1 MTPMRTRLLSFVL
14 AALATSAALADIPQ
28 ADPTKAAPVLPPV
41 AEPAAR
47 GTTVPLTAT
56 DAAAFLDGLLPSSM
70 AIGDIA
76 GATVAIVKDD
86 ALLLTRG
93 YGFADVEKRT
103 PVDPAQTLFRPAS
116 ISKLFTW
123 TAVMQQVEAGK
134 LDLDHDINE
143 YLDFKIEGYG
153 GEPIKL
159 RHLMTHTAGF
169 EESLLDLLITD
180 INKLKP
186 LGAAL
191 KDSIPARIY
200 RPGTVPAYSNY
211 GASLAGYIVSRVA
224 GVPFEQYIEE
234 HIFKPLKMEHSTF
247 RQPVPAALREQLS
260 NSYATAS
267 SGKPVPFE
275 LGSDSPA
282 GALSAPAPDMA
293 RFMMAHLNGGL
304 LPGGDESN
312 RILKPET
319 TELMHSV
326 ANRPAPGVDA
336 MAHGFYEQSR
346 NGVHAI
352 AHGGDLTA
360 FHSELVLI
368 PSAKV
373 GLFVSFNSSGKENSV
388 YKLRTALFEAFM
400 DRYFPR
406 QAPPQDEPLADPKV
420 HAAAVAGPYEGSRRA
435 EKNLFSFFYMFGQSA
450 ATANA
455 DGTIQVGGLTGLDDQ
470 EKKFREVAPW
480 LWREVGSEMRLA
492 ATHDEQGNVTSLV
505 PDGYGPIIIFQR
517 PPAWRD
523 KRWLQP
529 AIVVAGAV
537 VVLALLIRVVGS
549 LRRRFSRSAAALA
562 APVAD
567 ANRGRTLTAMLL
579 CFAFMALAVT
589 VLLMFS
595 SESFWVISSD
605 GRWFVRL
612 LQLSALAG
620 VVGAVIAVIAA
631 VDTWRAPARKL
642 SLSIGRSVLA
652 AACLVWAYVAVAF
665 HFLAIHLQY

>member
-1 MTPMRTRLLSFVL
+1 MSIRLLSVAVAVL
-14 AALATSAALADIPQ
+14 ASTATFAD
-28 ADPTKAAPVLPPV
+28 APPP
-41 AEPAAR
+41 EPAQ
-47 GTTVPLTAT
+47 LTAA
-56 DAAAFLDGLLPSSM
+56 DAAAFLDGMLPSAM

-93 YGFADVEKRT
+93 YGLADVEKRV
-103 PVDPAQTLFRPAS
+103 PVSAEQTLFRPAS

-153 GEPIKL
+153 GQPIKL

-169 EESLLDLLITD
+169 EESLLDLLVED
-180 INKLKP
+180 LSKVKP
-186 LGAAL
+186 LDQAL
-191 KDSIPARIY
+191 KDGIPARIY
-200 RPGTVPAYSNY
+200 PPGTVPAYSNY
-211 GASLAGYIVSRVA
+211 GASLAGYIAARAV
-224 GVPFEQYIEE
+224 GMQFEQYIEE

-247 RQPVPAALREQLS
+247 RQPVPDGLREHLS

-267 SGKPVPFE
+267 SQKPVPFE
-275 LGSDSPA
+275 FGSDAPA
-282 GALSAPAPDMA
+282 GALSATAPDMA
-293 RFMMAHLNGGL
+293 QFMMAHLNGGL
-304 LPGGDESN
+304 LPGGDDAN

-373 GLFVSFNSSGKENSV
+373 GLFVSFNSSGKANSV
-388 YKLRTALFEAFM
+388 YKLRTALYEAFM

-406 QAPPQDEPLADPKV
+406 QTPLQDPPAPADLKA
-420 HAAAVAGPYEGSRRA
+420 HAAAVAGAYEASRRA

-450 ATANA
+450 ATANE
-455 DGTIQVGGLTGLDDQ
+455 DGTIQVGGLTGLNDE
-470 EKKFREVAPW
+470 EKKFREVEPW

-492 ATHDEQGNVTSLV
+492 ATHDEQGKVVSLV
-505 PDGYGPIIIFQR
+505 PDGYGPIIVFQR

-529 AIVVAGAV
+529 AVVVAGSV
-537 VVLALLIRVVGS
+537 IVLALLIRVIAP
-549 LRRRFSRSAAALA
+549 LRRRFARSAAT
-562 APVAD
+562 APATVVDPNRRRSLVAI
-567 ANRGRTLTAMLL
+567 LL
-579 CFAFMALAVT
+579 CFAFIALAVS

-595 SESFWVISSD
+595 SASFWVISSD
-605 GRWFVRL
+605 ARWFVRL
-612 LQLSALAG
+612 LQLSALAA
-620 VVGAVIAVIAA
+620 VIGAVISVIAA

-642 SLSIGRSVLA
+642 SLSIGRTVLA
-652 AACLVWAYVAVAF
+652 ASCLVWAYVALAF
-665 HFLAIHLQY
+665 HFLAIRLQY

>member
-28 ADPTKAAPVLPPV
+28 ADPTKAAPVSPPV

-373 GLFVSFNSSGKENSV
+373 GLFISFNSSGKENSV

-579 CFAFMALAVT
+579 CFAFIALAVT

>member
-435 EKNLFSFFYMFGQSA
+435 ERNLFSFFYMFGQSA

-579 CFAFMALAVT
+579 CFAFIALAVT

>member
-1 MTPMRTRLLSFVL
+1 MSTRLLSFAF
-14 AALATSAALADIPQ
+14 AALATSVALADIPQ
-28 ADPTKAAPVLPPV
+28 ADPTKAAPVTPPV
-41 AEPAAR
+41 AQPAAH
-47 GTTVPLTAT
+47 GTPVPLTAA

-86 ALLLTRG
+86 ALLLTRA
-93 YGFADVEKRT
+93 YGLADVAKRI
-103 PVDPAQTLFRPAS
+103 PVSAERTLFRPAS

-134 LDLDHDINE
+134 LDLEHDINE
-143 YLDFKIEGYG
+143 YLDFRIEGHG
-153 GEPIKL
+153 GQPIKL

-169 EESLLDLLITD
+169 EESLLDLLVED
-180 INKLKP
+180 IDKLKP
-186 LGAAL
+186 LERAL
-191 KDSIPARIY
+191 KESIPARIY
-200 RPGTVPAYSNY
+200 PPGTVPAYSNY
-211 GASLAGYIVSRVA
+211 GASLAGYIVARAS
-224 GVPFEQYIEE
+224 GIPFEQYIEE
-234 HIFKPLKMEHSTF
+234 RIFKPLRMEHSTF
-247 RQPVPAALREQLS
+247 RQPVPEALREHLS
-260 NSYATAS
+260 NSYGTAS
-267 SGKPVPFE
+267 SAKPVPFE
-275 LGSDSPA
+275 LGSDAPA

-293 RFMMAHLNGGL
+293 QFMMAHLNGGL
-304 LPGGDESN
+304 LPGGDEAN

-373 GLFVSFNSSGKENSV
+373 GLFVSFNSSGKANSV
-388 YKLRTALFEAFM
+388 YKLRTALYEAFM

-406 QAPPQDEPLADPKV
+406 QTPAQDAPPADPKV

-435 EKNLFSFFYMFGQSA
+435 EKSLFSFFYMFGQSA
-450 ATANA
+450 ATAND

-492 ATHDEQGNVTSLV
+492 ATHDEQGNVISLV
-505 PDGYGPIIIFQR
+505 PDGYGPIIVFQR

-529 AIVVAGAV
+529 AILVAGAV
-537 VVLALLIRVVGS
+537 VVLALLIRVIGP
-549 LRRRFSRSAAALA
+549 LRRRFARSAAAAAVPLA
-562 APVAD
+562 DPNRRRSLVAI
-567 ANRGRTLTAMLL
+567 LL
-579 CFAFMALAVT
+579 CSAFIALAVA

-605 GRWFVRL
+605 ARWFVRL
-612 LQLSALAG
+612 LQLSALA
-620 VVGAVIAVIAA
+620 AVIGAAISIFAA
-631 VDTWRAPARKL
+631 VDTWRAPTSRL
-642 SLSIGRSVLA
+642 SLSIGRTALA
-652 AACLVWAYVAVAF
+652 AACLIWAYVAVAF
-665 HFLAIHLQY
+665 HFLAIRLQY

>member
-1 MTPMRTRLLSFVL
+1 MSIRLLSVAVAVL
-14 AALATSAALADIPQ
+14 ASTAAFAD
-28 ADPTKAAPVLPPV
+28 APPP
-41 AEPAAR
+41 EPAQ
-47 GTTVPLTAT
+47 LTAA
-56 DAAAFLDGLLPSSM
+56 DAAAFLDGMLPSAM

-93 YGFADVEKRT
+93 YGSADVEKRV
-103 PVDPAQTLFRPAS
+103 PVSAEQTLFRPAS

-153 GEPIKL
+153 GQPIKL

-169 EESLLDLLITD
+169 EESLLDLLVED
-180 INKLKP
+180 LSKVKP
-186 LGAAL
+186 LDEAL
-191 KDSIPARIY
+191 KDGIPARIY
-200 RPGTVPAYSNY
+200 PPGTVPAYSNY
-211 GASLAGYIVSRVA
+211 GASLAGYIAARAV
-224 GVPFEQYIEE
+224 GMQFEQYIEE

-247 RQPVPAALREQLS
+247 RQPVPDGLREHLS

-267 SGKPVPFE
+267 SQKPVPFE
-275 LGSDSPA
+275 FGSDAPA
-282 GALSAPAPDMA
+282 GALSATAPDMA
-293 RFMMAHLNGGL
+293 QFMMAHLNGGL
-304 LPGGDESN
+304 LPGGDDAN

-373 GLFVSFNSSGKENSV
+373 GLFVSFNSSGKANSV
-388 YKLRTALFEAFM
+388 YKLRTALYEAFM

-406 QAPPQDEPLADPKV
+406 QSPLQDPPAPADLKA
-420 HAAAVAGPYEGSRRA
+420 HAAAVAGAYEASRRA

-450 ATANA
+450 ATANE
-455 DGTIQVGGLTGLDDQ
+455 DGTIQVGGLTGLNDE
-470 EKKFREVAPW
+470 EKKFREVEPW

-492 ATHDEQGNVTSLV
+492 ATHDEQGKVVSLV
-505 PDGYGPIIIFQR
+505 PDGYGPIIVFQR

-529 AIVVAGAV
+529 AVVVAGSV
-537 VVLALLIRVVGS
+537 IVLALLIRVIAP
-549 LRRRFSRSAAALA
+549 LRRRFARSAAT
-562 APVAD
+562 APATVVD
-567 ANRGRTLTAMLL
+567 PNRGRSLVAILL
-579 CFAFMALAVT
+579 CFAFIALAVS

-595 SESFWVISSD
+595 SASFWVISSD
-605 GRWFVRL
+605 ARWFVRL
-612 LQLSALAG
+612 LQLSALAA
-620 VVGAVIAVIAA
+620 VIGAVISVIAA

-642 SLSIGRSVLA
+642 SLSIGRTVLA
-652 AACLVWAYVAVAF
+652 ASCLVWAYVALAF
-665 HFLAIHLQY
+665 HFLAIRLQY

>member
-1 MTPMRTRLLSFVL
+1 MSIRLLSVAVAVL
-14 AALATSAALADIPQ
+14 ASTAAFAD
-28 ADPTKAAPVLPPV
+28 APPP
-41 AEPAAR
+41 EPAQ
-47 GTTVPLTAT
+47 LTAA
-56 DAAAFLDGLLPSSM
+56 DAAAFLDGMLPSAM

-93 YGFADVEKRT
+93 YGLADVEKRV
-103 PVDPAQTLFRPAS
+103 PVSAEQTLFRPAS

-153 GEPIKL
+153 GQPIKL

-169 EESLLDLLITD
+169 EESLLDLLVED
-180 INKLKP
+180 LSKVKP
-186 LGAAL
+186 LDQAL
-191 KDSIPARIY
+191 KDGIPARIY
-200 RPGTVPAYSNY
+200 PPGTVPAYSNY
-211 GASLAGYIVSRVA
+211 GASLAGYIAARAV
-224 GVPFEQYIEE
+224 GMQFEQYIEE

-247 RQPVPAALREQLS
+247 RQPVPDGLREHLS

-267 SGKPVPFE
+267 SQKPVPFE
-275 LGSDSPA
+275 FGSDAPA
-282 GALSAPAPDMA
+282 GALSATAPDMA
-293 RFMMAHLNGGL
+293 QFMMAHLNGGL
-304 LPGGDESN
+304 LPGGDDAN

-373 GLFVSFNSSGKENSV
+373 GLFVSFNSSGKANSV
-388 YKLRTALFEAFM
+388 YKLRTALYEAFM

-406 QAPPQDEPLADPKV
+406 QSPLQDPPAPADLKA
-420 HAAAVAGPYEGSRRA
+420 HAAAVAGAYEASRRA

-450 ATANA
+450 ATANE
-455 DGTIQVGGLTGLDDQ
+455 DGTIQVGGLTGLNDE
-470 EKKFREVAPW
+470 EKKFREVEPW

-492 ATHDEQGNVTSLV
+492 ATHDEQGKVVSLV
-505 PDGYGPIIIFQR
+505 PDGYGPIIVFQR

-529 AIVVAGAV
+529 AVVVAGSV
-537 VVLALLIRVVGS
+537 IVLALLIRVIAP
-549 LRRRFSRSAAALA
+549 LRRRFARSAAT
-562 APVAD
+562 APATVVDPNRRRSLVAI
-567 ANRGRTLTAMLL
+567 LL
-579 CFAFMALAVT
+579 CFAFIALAVS

-595 SESFWVISSD
+595 SASFWVISSD
-605 GRWFVRL
+605 ARWFVRL
-612 LQLSALAG
+612 LQLSALAA
-620 VVGAVIAVIAA
+620 VIGAVISVIAA

-642 SLSIGRSVLA
+642 SLSIGRTVLA
-652 AACLVWAYVAVAF
+652 AACLVWAYVALAF
-665 HFLAIHLQY
+665 HFLAIRLQY

>member
-1 MTPMRTRLLSFVL
+1 MSIRLLSVAVAVL
-14 AALATSAALADIPQ
+14 ASTAAFAD
-28 ADPTKAAPVLPPV
+28 APPP
-41 AEPAAR
+41 EPAQ
-47 GTTVPLTAT
+47 LTAA
-56 DAAAFLDGLLPSSM
+56 DAAAFLDGMLPSAM

-93 YGFADVEKRT
+93 YGSADVEKRV
-103 PVDPAQTLFRPAS
+103 PVSAEQTLFRPAS

-153 GEPIKL
+153 GQPIKL

-169 EESLLDLLITD
+169 EESLLDLLVED
-180 INKLKP
+180 LSKVKP
-186 LGAAL
+186 LDQAL
-191 KDSIPARIY
+191 KDGIPARIY
-200 RPGTVPAYSNY
+200 PPGTVPAYSNY
-211 GASLAGYIVSRVA
+211 GASLAGYIAARAV
-224 GVPFEQYIEE
+224 GMQFEQYIEE

-247 RQPVPAALREQLS
+247 RQPVPDGLREHLS

-267 SGKPVPFE
+267 SQKPVPFE
-275 LGSDSPA
+275 FGSDAPA
-282 GALSAPAPDMA
+282 GALSATAPDMA
-293 RFMMAHLNGGL
+293 QFMMAHLNGGL
-304 LPGGDESN
+304 LPGGDDAN

-373 GLFVSFNSSGKENSV
+373 GLFVSFNSSGKANSV
-388 YKLRTALFEAFM
+388 YKLRTALYEAFM

-406 QAPPQDEPLADPKV
+406 QSPLQDPPAPADLKA
-420 HAAAVAGPYEGSRRA
+420 HAAAVAGAYEASRRA

-450 ATANA
+450 ATANE
-455 DGTIQVGGLTGLDDQ
+455 DGTIQVGGLTGLNDE
-470 EKKFREVAPW
+470 EKKFREVEPW

-492 ATHDEQGNVTSLV
+492 ATHDEQGKVVSLV
-505 PDGYGPIIIFQR
+505 PDGYGPIIVFQR

-529 AIVVAGAV
+529 AVVVAGSV
-537 VVLALLIRVVGS
+537 IVLALLIRVIAP
-549 LRRRFSRSAAALA
+549 LRRRFARSAAT
-562 APVAD
+562 APATVVD
-567 ANRGRTLTAMLL
+567 PNRGRSLVAILL
-579 CFAFMALAVT
+579 CFAFIALAVS

-595 SESFWVISSD
+595 SASFWVISSD
-605 GRWFVRL
+605 ARWFVRL
-612 LQLSALAG
+612 LQLSALAA
-620 VVGAVIAVIAA
+620 VIGAVISVIAA

-642 SLSIGRSVLA
+642 SLSIGRTVLA
-652 AACLVWAYVAVAF
+652 ASCLVWAYVALAF
-665 HFLAIHLQY
+665 HFLAIRLQY

>member
-1 MTPMRTRLLSFVL
+1 MSTRLLYPVI
-14 AALATSAALADIPQ
+14 AALATSVTLADSAPSPQ
-28 ADPTKAAPVLPPV
+28 QTA
-41 AEPAAR
+41 
-47 GTTVPLTAT
+47 VPLTAA

-86 ALLLTRG
+86 TLLLTRG
-93 YGFADVEKRT
+93 YGFADVEKRV
-103 PVDPAQTLFRPAS
+103 PVSAEQTLFRPAS

-134 LDLDHDINE
+134 LDLEHDINE

-153 GEPIKL
+153 GQPIKL

-169 EESLLDLLITD
+169 EESLLDLLVD
-180 INKLKP
+180 DLDKVKP
-186 LGAAL
+186 LDQAL

-200 RPGTVPAYSNY
+200 PPGTVPAYSNY
-211 GASLAGYIVSRVA
+211 GASLGGYIVARAS
-224 GVPFEQYIEE
+224 GMPFEQYIEE

-247 RQPVPAALREQLS
+247 RQPVPEVLREHLS

-267 SGKPVPFE
+267 SNKPVPFE
-275 LGSDSPA
+275 LGSDAPA
-282 GALSAPAPDMA
+282 GALSSPAPDMA
-293 RFMMAHLNGGL
+293 QFMMAHLNGGV
-304 LPGGDESN
+304 LPGGDESS

-373 GLFVSFNSSGKENSV
+373 GLFVSFNSSGKANSV
-388 YKLRTALFEAFM
+388 YKLRTALYEAFM

-406 QAPPQDEPLADPKV
+406 QSPLQDPPAPADLKA
-420 HAAAVAGPYEGSRRA
+420 HAAAVAGAYEASRRA

-450 ATANA
+450 ATANE
-455 DGTIQVGGLTGLDDQ
+455 DGTIQVGGLTGLNDE
-470 EKKFREVAPW
+470 EKKFREVEPW

-492 ATHDEQGNVTSLV
+492 ATHDEQGKVVSLV
-505 PDGYGPIIIFQR
+505 PDGYGPIIVFQR

-529 AIVVAGAV
+529 AVVVAGSV
-537 VVLALLIRVVGS
+537 IVLALLIRVIAP
-549 LRRRFSRSAAALA
+549 LRRRFARSAAT
-562 APVAD
+562 APATVVD
-567 ANRGRTLTAMLL
+567 PNRGRSLVAILL
-579 CFAFMALAVT
+579 CFAFIALAVS

-595 SESFWVISSD
+595 SASFWVISSD
-605 GRWFVRL
+605 ARWFVRL
-612 LQLSALAG
+612 LQLSALAA
-620 VVGAVIAVIAA
+620 VIGAVISVIAA

-642 SLSIGRSVLA
+642 SLSIGRTVLA
-652 AACLVWAYVAVAF
+652 ASCLVWAYVALAF
-665 HFLAIHLQY
+665 HFLAIRLQY

>member
-1 MTPMRTRLLSFVL
+1 MSIRLLSVAVAVL
-14 AALATSAALADIPQ
+14 ASTAAFAD
-28 ADPTKAAPVLPPV
+28 APPP
-41 AEPAAR
+41 EPAQ
-47 GTTVPLTAT
+47 LTAA
-56 DAAAFLDGLLPSSM
+56 DAAAFLDGMLPSAM

-93 YGFADVEKRT
+93 YGLADVEKRV
-103 PVDPAQTLFRPAS
+103 PVSAEQTLFRPAS

-153 GEPIKL
+153 GQPIKL

-169 EESLLDLLITD
+169 EESLLDLLVED
-180 INKLKP
+180 LSKVKP
-186 LGAAL
+186 LDQAL
-191 KDSIPARIY
+191 KDGIPARIY
-200 RPGTVPAYSNY
+200 PPGTVPAYSNY
-211 GASLAGYIVSRVA
+211 GASLAGYIAARAV
-224 GVPFEQYIEE
+224 GMQFEQYIEE

-247 RQPVPAALREQLS
+247 RQPVPDGLREHLS

-267 SGKPVPFE
+267 SQKPVPFE
-275 LGSDSPA
+275 FGSDAPA
-282 GALSAPAPDMA
+282 GALSATAPDMA
-293 RFMMAHLNGGL
+293 QFMMAHLNGGL
-304 LPGGDESN
+304 LPGGDDAN

-373 GLFVSFNSSGKENSV
+373 GLFVSFNSSGKANSV
-388 YKLRTALFEAFM
+388 YKLRTALYEAFM

-406 QAPPQDEPLADPKV
+406 QSPLQDPPAPADLKA
-420 HAAAVAGPYEGSRRA
+420 HAAAVAGAYEASRRA

-450 ATANA
+450 ATANE
-455 DGTIQVGGLTGLDDQ
+455 DGTIQVGGLTGLNDE
-470 EKKFREVAPW
+470 EKKFREVEPW

-492 ATHDEQGNVTSLV
+492 ATHDEQGKVVSLV
-505 PDGYGPIIIFQR
+505 PDGYGPIIVFQR

-529 AIVVAGAV
+529 AVVVAGSV
-537 VVLALLIRVVGS
+537 IVLALLIRVIAP
-549 LRRRFSRSAAALA
+549 LRRRFARSAAT
-562 APVAD
+562 APATVVD
-567 ANRGRTLTAMLL
+567 PNRGRSLVAILL
-579 CFAFMALAVT
+579 CFAFIALAVS

-595 SESFWVISSD
+595 SASFWVISSD
-605 GRWFVRL
+605 ARWFVRL
-612 LQLSALAG
+612 LQLSALAA
-620 VVGAVIAVIAA
+620 VIGAVISVIAA

-642 SLSIGRSVLA
+642 SLSIGRTVLA
-652 AACLVWAYVAVAF
+652 ASCLVWAYVALAF
-665 HFLAIHLQY
+665 HFLAIRLQY

>member
-1 MTPMRTRLLSFVL
+1 MSIRLLSVAVAVL
-14 AALATSAALADIPQ
+14 ASTAAFAD
-28 ADPTKAAPVLPPV
+28 APPP
-41 AEPAAR
+41 EPAQ
-47 GTTVPLTAT
+47 LTAA
-56 DAAAFLDGLLPSSM
+56 DAAAFLDGMLPSAM

-93 YGFADVEKRT
+93 YGSADVEKRV
-103 PVDPAQTLFRPAS
+103 PVSAEQTLFRPAS

-153 GEPIKL
+153 GQPIKL

-169 EESLLDLLITD
+169 EESLLDLLVEALS
-180 INKLKP
+180 KVKP
-186 LGAAL
+186 LDQAL
-191 KDSIPARIY
+191 KDGIPARIY
-200 RPGTVPAYSNY
+200 PPGTVPAYSNY
-211 GASLAGYIVSRVA
+211 GASLAGYIAARAV
-224 GVPFEQYIEE
+224 GMQFEQYIEE

-247 RQPVPAALREQLS
+247 RQPVPDGLREHLS

-267 SGKPVPFE
+267 SQKPVPFE
-275 LGSDSPA
+275 FGSDAPA
-282 GALSAPAPDMA
+282 GALSATAPDMA
-293 RFMMAHLNGGL
+293 QFMMAHLNGGL
-304 LPGGDESN
+304 LPGGDDAN

-373 GLFVSFNSSGKENSV
+373 GLFVSFNSSGKANSV
-388 YKLRTALFEAFM
+388 YKLRTALYEAFM

-406 QAPPQDEPLADPKV
+406 QSPLQDPPAPADLKA
-420 HAAAVAGPYEGSRRA
+420 HAAAVAGAYEASRRA

-450 ATANA
+450 ATANE
-455 DGTIQVGGLTGLDDQ
+455 DGTIQVGGLTGLNDE
-470 EKKFREVAPW
+470 EKKFREVEPW

-492 ATHDEQGNVTSLV
+492 ATHDEQGKVVSLV
-505 PDGYGPIIIFQR
+505 PDGYGPIIVFQR

-529 AIVVAGAV
+529 AVVVAGSV
-537 VVLALLIRVVGS
+537 IVLALLIRVIAP
-549 LRRRFSRSAAALA
+549 LRRRFARSAAT
-562 APVAD
+562 APATVVD
-567 ANRGRTLTAMLL
+567 PNRGRSLVAILL
-579 CFAFMALAVT
+579 CFAFIALAVS

-595 SESFWVISSD
+595 SASFWVISSD
-605 GRWFVRL
+605 ARWFVRL
-612 LQLSALAG
+612 LQLSALAA
-620 VVGAVIAVIAA
+620 VIGAVISVIAA

-642 SLSIGRSVLA
+642 SLSIGRTVLA
-652 AACLVWAYVAVAF
+652 ASCLVWAYVALAF
-665 HFLAIHLQY
+665 HFLAIRLQY

>member
-260 NSYATAS
+260 SSYATAS

-579 CFAFMALAVT
+579 CFAFIALAVT

>member
-1 MTPMRTRLLSFVL
+1 MGIRLLPFVA
-14 AALATSAALADIPQ
+14 AALATSLALADDPAPQ
-28 ADPTKAAPVLPPV
+28 KAAM
-41 AEPAAR
+41 
-47 GTTVPLTAT
+47 PLTAE
-56 DAAAFLDGLLPSSM
+56 DAAAFLDGMLPSSM

-86 ALLLTRG
+86 ALLLTRA
-93 YGFADVEKRT
+93 YGFADVEKRV
-103 PVDPAQTLFRPAS
+103 PVSAEQTLFRPAS

-169 EESLLDLLITD
+169 EESLLDLLVD
-180 INKLKP
+180 DVSKVKP
-186 LGAAL
+186 LDAAL
-191 KDSIPARIY
+191 KHSVPARIY
-200 RPGTVPAYSNY
+200 PPGTVPAYSNY
-211 GASLAGYIVSRVA
+211 GASLAGYIAARAA
-224 GVPFEQYIEE
+224 GTTFEQYIEDR
-234 HIFKPLKMEHSTF
+234 IFKPLKMEHSTF
-247 RQPVPAALREQLS
+247 RQPVPDALREHLS
-260 NSYATAS
+260 NSYIVAS
-267 SGKPVPFE
+267 GESVPFE
-275 LGSDSPA
+275 FGSDAPA

-293 RFMMAHLNGGL
+293 QFMLAHLNGGL
-304 LPGGDESN
+304 LPGGDESS

-336 MAHGFYEQSR
+336 MAHGFYEQHR
-346 NGVHAI
+346 NGTRVI

-360 FHSELVLI
+360 FHSELILI

-373 GLFVSFNSSGKENSV
+373 GLFISFNSSGKSNAV
-388 YKLRTALFEAFM
+388 YNLRTAVFEGFM

-406 QAPPQDEPLADPKV
+406 QSPLQDAPPADAKE

-435 EKNLFSFFYMFGQSA
+435 EKSLFSFFYMFGQNA
-450 ATANA
+450 ATVND
-455 DGTIQVGGLTGLDDQ
+455 DGTIEVGGLSGLNDQ
-470 EKKFREVAPW
+470 PKKFREVAPW
-480 LWREVGSEMRLA
+480 LWREVGGEMRLA
-492 ATHDEQGNVTSLV
+492 ATHDAQGNVVSLV

-523 KRWLQP
+523 KNWLQP

-537 VVLALLIRVVGS
+537 VILALLIRVIGA
-549 LRRRFSRSAAALA
+549 LRRRFARSGSVTPAPLADRNRRRSFAAILTCCIFIAL
-562 APVAD
+562 V
-567 ANRGRTLTAMLL
+567 
-579 CFAFMALAVT
+579 VT

-595 SESFWVISSD
+595 GETFWIISSD

-612 LQLSALAG
+612 LQLSALAA
-620 VVGAVIAVIAA
+620 VIGAVVAVLVA
-631 VDTWRAPARKL
+631 VDTWRAPTRKL
-642 SLSIGRSVLA
+642 SLSLGRTALA
-652 AACLVWAYVAVAF
+652 VACLVWAYVAVAF
-665 HFLAIHLQY
+665 HFLSPGLHY

>member
-28 ADPTKAAPVLPPV
+28 ADPTKAAPVSPPV
-41 AEPAAR
+41 AEPAPH
-47 GTTVPLTAT
+47 GTAVPLTAT

-76 GATVAIVKDD
+76 GATVAIVKND

-282 GALSAPAPDMA
+282 GALSATAPDMA

-579 CFAFMALAVT
+579 CFAFIALAVT

>member
-282 GALSAPAPDMA
+282 GALSATAPDMA

-304 LPGGDESN
+304 LPRGDESN

-579 CFAFMALAVT
+579 CFAFIALAVT